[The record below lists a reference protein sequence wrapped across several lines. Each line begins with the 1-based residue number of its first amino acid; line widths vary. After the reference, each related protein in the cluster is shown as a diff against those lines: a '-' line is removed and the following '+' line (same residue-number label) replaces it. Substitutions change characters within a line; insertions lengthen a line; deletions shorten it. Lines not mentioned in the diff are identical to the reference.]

1 MCKKSVVGGINEK
14 QIHVLLIRGRK
25 EVARTSVSRICFDV
39 NRHFYVFETKKKKKK
54 QIKKANKQ
62 KAKDKTKNKR
72 PCNFNPGTLNIT
84 NKR

>member
-39 NRHFYVFETKKKKKK
+39 NRHFYVFETPPKKKK
-54 QIKKANKQ
+54 QIKKSKQTKSKRQNKKQ
-62 KAKDKTKNKR
+62 T
-72 PCNFNPGTLNIT
+72 TM
-84 NKR
+84 